1 MIRRIESVPGKPQPL
16 GPYSQAV
23 VAGGFVFTAGQV
35 PLDAAGNAPEDFA
48 DQVAR
53 TIENLR
59 DVLEAAG
66 SGLDRVVKV
75 NGYLS
80 SPEQLDT
87 YNRVYAEYFG
97 GARPARTTVCVALW
111 GVSMELEC
119 VALAGEEPA

>member
-48 DQVAR
+48 GQVAR